1 MKSGE
6 IDIEGWPRRDHY
18 RFFRAFERPHF
29 SVCAEVDVTRIW
41 ESSRA
46 RERGAFTI
54 AVLWALLRAV
64 NEVEAF
70 RLRFRAD
77 GSLWLHDRVGLGPT
91 VLRDDGT
98 FGFARLPYAEDRAA
112 FADHAAAEL
121 ARARAETGLR
131 ADDPSQDDVVFQ
143 STLPWI
149 RFTSFTNAIPH
160 RDDSIPRIVF
170 GKFVRESEKVTMPVA
185 VEVHHA
191 VVDGRDGGEYFERF
205 DMSSRTE

>member
-1 MKSGE
+1 MKSGQ
-6 IDIEGWPRRDHY
+6 IDIETWSRRDHY
-18 RFFRAFERPHF
+18 RFFRAFEQPHF
-29 SVCAEVDVTRIW
+29 SVCAEVDVTRAW

-46 RERGAFTI
+46 GEKGAFTT
-54 AVLWALLRAV
+54 AVLWELLRAV

-70 RLRFRAD
+70 RLRIRAD
-77 GSLWLHDRVGLGPT
+77 GSVWLHERVGLGPT

-98 FGFARLPYAEDRAA
+98 FGFARLPWTEDRAS
-112 FADHAAAEL
+112 FVHRAAVEL
-121 ARARAETGLR
+121 GRARSQTGLR

-170 GKFVRESEKVTMPVA
+170 GKFVREGEKVRMPVA

-191 VVDGRDGGEYFERF
+191 VVDGKDVGEFFERF
-205 DMSSRTE
+205 GENC